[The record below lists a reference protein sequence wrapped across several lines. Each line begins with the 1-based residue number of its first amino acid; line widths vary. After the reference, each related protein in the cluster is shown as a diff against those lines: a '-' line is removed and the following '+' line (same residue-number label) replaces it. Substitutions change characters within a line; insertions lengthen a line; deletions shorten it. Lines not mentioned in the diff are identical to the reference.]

1 MRPIHF
7 LQGPQ
12 TDDEVRFI
20 PIIDFIVDPEVP
32 EVREVDSVNSLDGDY
47 QVPTDHQSMKDG
59 GSNVLD
65 VLQDGWIQV
74 IV

>member
-1 MRPIHF
+1 MN
-7 LQGPQ
+7 G
-12 TDDEVRFI
+12 
-20 PIIDFIVDPEVP
+20 
-32 EVREVDSVNSLDGDY
+32 LDGDY
-47 QVPTDHQSMKDG
+47 QVPTDHQGLKDG